1 MTTLPLRRRPLRAPA
16 SAPLPAVPGARAGMT
31 LIEIVVAVTL
41 LAIGL
46 LAIAGLGITAL
57 KTTRGG
63 SQQTVAAA
71 VAQSRF
77 DSLSSLPCRTLATTG
92 TTAGTATTR
101 GVVERWRV
109 VDGFNVKRLTDSLT
123 VPGRTNTLVYQSV
136 IPCREQ

>member
-1 MTTLPLRRRPLRAPA
+1 MSSPVSTRATRSRPRPRRLPRGR
-16 SAPLPAVPGARAGMT
+16 SGMT
-31 LIEIVVAVTL
+31 LIEVIVAVTL

-46 LAIAGLGITAL
+46 LSVAGLGITAL

-77 DSLSSLPCRTLATTG
+77 DSLSSLPCRTLAVSTPTT
-92 TTAGTATTR
+92 GTATTR

-123 VPGRTNTLVYQSV
+123 VPGRANPLVYLSV
-136 IPCREQ
+136 IPCRD

>member
-1 MTTLPLRRRPLRAPA
+1 MTPPLPPSLPRPRRAPA
-16 SAPLPAVPGARAGMT
+16 VRGGMT
-31 LIEIVVAVTL
+31 LIEVVVAVTL

-46 LAIAGLGITAL
+46 LSVAGLGITAL

-63 SQQTVAAA
+63 THQTVAAA

-77 DSLSSLPCRTLATTG
+77 DSLSSLPCRTLAVSGPTTG
-92 TTAGTATTR
+92 TATIR

-123 VPGRTNTLVYQSV
+123 VPGRTDPLVYQSV
-136 IPCREQ
+136 IPCRD